1 MSPQQNQSASPG
13 QTESLELPT
22 TPATSR
28 EWHGRAPRKSAAATF
43 SVPAGSCRDDLR
55 KRSAAE
61 VVQLYNGSR
70 QKIERKSSNQNKA
83 GKVKGKKI
91 SHIAEGIAHQYVEG
105 SSRGNA
111 PALMSA
117 CNTADQKQEL
127 RPA

>member
-91 SHIAEGIAHQYVEG
+91 TNINHVLALKNVDCAFRGYAPPHIA
-105 SSRGNA
+105 
-111 PALMSA
+111 
-117 CNTADQKQEL
+117 T
-127 RPA
+127 